1 MIFLDT
7 NVFLRLFAPASSDA
21 TVRMKR
27 ESRELFDAIGRGAI
41 EATTS
46 EVVLHEVC
54 YVLRSPRQYGLDVDR
69 VVSSLQP
76 ILGFSG
82 MTFPGRD
89 VDIYVQGLER
99 MREFPRLS
107 FADAVISVRA
117 QALDAQLATYDE
129 YLANQ
134 PFVKRWKPG

>member
-1 MIFLDT
+1 
-7 NVFLRLFAPASSDA
+7 
-21 TVRMKR
+21 MKR
-27 ESRELFDAIGRGAI
+27 ESRELFAAIQQGAI

-54 YVLRSPRQYGLDVDR
+54 YILRSPRQYGLEAGR

-76 ILGFSG
+76 ILGLSG

-89 VDIYVQGLER
+89 VEIYIQALER
-99 MREFPRLS
+99 MRAFPRLS

-117 QALDAQLATYDE
+117 QALGAELATYDA
-129 YLANQ
+129 YLAGM
-134 PFVKRWKPG
+134 PFVTRWVPSDQSANH